1 MNPKVTLITLE
12 AIQDSTDG
20 LRQCVRPFKSAY
32 HMDETLVNIRSPS
45 MWMSGR
51 IDGPWIVV
59 RVRRGPI
66 LISVHI
72 NYYTKIKTL
81 TVTIPSGLKT
91 SLTRPK
97 VPQGNKPG
105 AESPQKALLDY
116 GKALPGYYSG

>member
-1 MNPKVTLITLE
+1 
-12 AIQDSTDG
+12 
-20 LRQCVRPFKSAY
+20 
-32 HMDETLVNIRSPS
+32 
-45 MWMSGR
+45 MSGR

-116 GKALPGYYSG
+116 G